1 MQKEMSIP
9 ARAKESLN
17 SEVKAERL
25 LKTDIQSQRNIT
37 VTTNAEDVLIEIN
50 ATNLKT
56 ATERLR

>member
-9 ARAKESLN
+9 ALTEESLN

-37 VTTNAEDVLIEIN
+37 VTTNAEDVRIEIN